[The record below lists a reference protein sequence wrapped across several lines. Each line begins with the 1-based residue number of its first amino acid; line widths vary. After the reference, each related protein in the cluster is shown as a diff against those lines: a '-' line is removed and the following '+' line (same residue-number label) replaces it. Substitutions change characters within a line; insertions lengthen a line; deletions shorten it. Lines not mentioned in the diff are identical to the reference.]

1 MKIKTTCNKKHKLS
15 LLNSLRD
22 DFADSSRQLNNLI
35 VEATPE
41 QRQYI
46 IRELEDEFLQ
56 SLQGFT
62 INKNK
67 YTHLNNIDPKEM
79 IQISNNIKR
88 ELDSNDKFYL
98 HGDYII

>member
-1 MKIKTTCNKKHKLS
+1 
-15 LLNSLRD
+15 LRD
-22 DFADSSRQLNNLI
+22 DFSDSSRQLNNLI
-35 VEATPE
+35 VEATPD

-46 IRELEDEFLQ
+46 IRELEDELLQ

-79 IQISNNIKR
+79 IEISNTIKK

-98 HGDYII
+98 HGEYLI